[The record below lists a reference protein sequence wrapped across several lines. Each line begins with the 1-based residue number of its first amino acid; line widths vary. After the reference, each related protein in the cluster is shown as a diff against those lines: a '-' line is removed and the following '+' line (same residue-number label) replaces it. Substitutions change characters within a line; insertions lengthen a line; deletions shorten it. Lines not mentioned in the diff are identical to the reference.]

1 MDQRW
6 QGKGLGVALVAD
18 AIRRTL
24 QVADIAGVRALLVH
38 AKDNDAK
45 SFYAHLG
52 FESFSGEPLVLYRL
66 LKDILAMAGN

>member
-1 MDQRW
+1 VDQRW

-38 AKDNDAK
+38 AKDNDANNSMPISVLSRFRVSL
-45 SFYAHLG
+45 SFFTAC
-52 FESFSGEPLVLYRL
+52 
-66 LKDILAMAGN
+66 